1 MQLYRV
7 DPKPRLS
14 DMADGRYTW
23 YLPSV
28 KCNACGKSSGGLIA
42 GNPNLDIGGTLDETL
57 YQLRPLVTCSEF
69 EALKQPLVPIAGM
82 DRPLL
87 PGMGFGPF
95 RGTVKHTEK
104 RDFLWVWST
113 ELLPR
118 EPAWEVL
125 AETGLRLSTGP
136 AVMRDRKTNEVRQDY
151 RRLFD
156 LEMIDCLVR
165 GAVQP
170 GGDCTQCA
178 SCGVGTS
185 DDDAPLVFRRNAIP
199 DGTVLFAPKEFPRII
214 IASEDFVEAVK
225 EARFNNISFS
235 PVAVE

>member
-1 MQLYRV
+1 
-7 DPKPRLS
+7 
-14 DMADGRYTW
+14 MADGRYTW

-28 KCNACGKSSGGLIA
+28 RCNACGKSSGGLIA
-42 GNPNLDIGGTLDETL
+42 GHPNLDIGGKLDETP

-69 EALKQPLVPIAGM
+69 QALKQPLVSIAEK
-82 DRPLL
+82 DRALF

-104 RDFLWVWST
+104 RDFIWVWST
-113 ELLPR
+113 QLLPT
-118 EPAWEVL
+118 EAAWEML
-125 AETGLRLSTGP
+125 SQTGLRLRTGR
-136 AVMRDRKTNEVRQDY
+136 AVMRDRKTNEVRRDY
-151 RRLFD
+151 CRIFD
-156 LEMIDCLVR
+156 LELINCLVR

-178 SCGVGTS
+178 SCGVGIS
-185 DDDAPLVFRRNAIP
+185 DDDAHLVFRRNAIP

-214 IASEDFVEAVK
+214 IASEDFVGAVK
-225 EARFNNISFS
+225 VARFNNMSFS